1 MSGKYKAVAS
11 GAITNGKP
19 VLVNTDGTVSL
30 VALDTTPALGTAVS
44 TFGGNHGPSL
54 CKLTDTTFLVTGRDS
69 TNSYTATTAIGT
81 VSNGSISFGTKAAI
95 SAIGATSNV
104 IVPVRL
110 TDNKFVLLWTDAG
123 DTNKGKAI
131 VGTVSSGSIT
141 YGSAVT
147 FETGQTYLNLVN
159 AGVALTTSKFI
170 IVFEDASNSSYA
182 KAIVGDVSGTSITFG
197 TAVTYNTANS
207 SKYAVVDK
215 LTDTKV
221 IIAYSETPQG
231 ERGRALVATIS
242 GTSISFGSQVT
253 YDDGGSL
260 TVQHHSIVALSET
273 QFVIS
278 YLDKDESNYG
288 RSIVGSVSGTTVT
301 MPSTTDYNAASTQ
314 AYHTNC
320 VKINDTQFAVSY
332 SPTSPST
339 TRQFRIG
346 TVASN
351 AVTFD
356 SAVTFNGSTGDPNST
371 AGMTLLGTS
380 DLLIGWRPD
389 ATEFPVVDYMLQS
402 ANLTSE
408 NYIGIASGGTYADTA
423 EATIDVVGTVNKDQS
438 GLTAGQTY
446 YVQTDGTL
454 GTSADDPSVVAGTA
468 ISATE
473 LIVKG

>member
-1 MSGKYKAVAS
+1 
-11 GAITNGKP
+11 
-19 VLVNTDGTVSL
+19 
-30 VALDTTPALGTAVS
+30 
-44 TFGGNHGPSL
+44 
-54 CKLTDTTFLVTGRDS
+54 
-69 TNSYTATTAIGT
+69 
-81 VSNGSISFGTKAAI
+81 
-95 SAIGATSNV
+95 
-104 IVPVRL
+104 
-110 TDNKFVLLWTDAG
+110 
-123 DTNKGKAI
+123 
-131 VGTVSSGSIT
+131 
-141 YGSAVT
+141 
-147 FETGQTYLNLVN
+147 
-159 AGVALTTSKFI
+159 
-170 IVFEDASNSSYA
+170 
-182 KAIVGDVSGTSITFG
+182 
-197 TAVTYNTANS
+197 
-207 SKYAVVDK
+207 
-215 LTDTKV
+215 
-221 IIAYSETPQG
+221 
-231 ERGRALVATIS
+231 
-242 GTSISFGSQVT
+242 
-253 YDDGGSL
+253 
-260 TVQHHSIVALSET
+260 
-273 QFVIS
+273 
-278 YLDKDESNYG
+278 
-288 RSIVGSVSGTTVT
+288 TVT
-301 MPSTTDYNAASTQ
+301 MHSTTDYNAASTQ